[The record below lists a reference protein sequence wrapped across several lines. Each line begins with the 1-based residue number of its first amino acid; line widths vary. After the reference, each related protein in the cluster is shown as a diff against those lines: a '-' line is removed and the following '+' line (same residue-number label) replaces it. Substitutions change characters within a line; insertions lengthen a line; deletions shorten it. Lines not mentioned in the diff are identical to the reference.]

1 MSGNQ
6 NYINHVALVLDA
18 SSSMSHLSGKVVE
31 VADQQIAYLARRSKE
46 LDQETRVTVYVFA
59 DKVECVIYDKDVL
72 RMPSLKQLYRVGGMT
87 ALLAATLKSQRE
99 LTQTA
104 QLYGDHSFLTFVLT
118 DGQENASHRCPDA
131 PTKNPRELVQ
141 AVAKLMQ
148 TQEDNWTLAVL
159 VPDQMGKR
167 EAMQC
172 GFPKDNIAIWDAT
185 STQGLE
191 EAGQVIQQA
200 TENFMMGRAQG
211 IRGSRAVFSTGA
223 EAVNKDTI
231 KAAGLTPV
239 NPSEYQLIPVAREA
253 AIREWVRVQ
262 HRQDSDSGDHVR
274 RSVRSGA
281 ARVSPSS
288 AATGMDSQSFQPGD
302 AITDPL
308 GQQNVGGRAPRRRA
322 TRSPPPPGRRRHAR
336 VGLAARRPSPPRPPR
351 GSVPS
356 SGRRG
361 RR

>member
-1 MSGNQ
+1 MSGSQ

-31 VADQQIAYLARRSKE
+31 VADQQIAYLARRSRE

-72 RMPSLKQLYRVGGMT
+72 RMPSLKKLYRVGGMT
-87 ALLAATLKSQRE
+87 ALLAAALKSQRE
-99 LTQTA
+99 LAQTA

-118 DGQENASHRCPDA
+118 DGQENASHRCPGA
-131 PTKNPRELVQ
+131 PSRDPRELVQ
-141 AVAKLMQ
+141 AVAEMIA

-172 GFPKDNIAIWDAT
+172 GFPKENIAIWDAT

-200 TENFMMGRAQG
+200 TEKFMVGRAQG

-223 EAVNKDTI
+223 DAVNKDTI
-231 KAAGLTPV
+231 KAAGLAPV
-239 NPSEYQLIPVAREA
+239 DPSKYQVIPVARDV
-253 AIREWVRVQ
+253 AIREWVLESGHTYRTGCAFYQLSKPEKIQAKKQIAVLEKKTDRVYT
-262 HRQDSDSGDHVR
+262 GPE
-274 RSVRSGA
+274 
-281 ARVSPSS
+281 AR
-288 AATGMDSQSFQPGD
+288 AL
-302 AITDPL
+302 I
-308 GQQNVGGRAPRRRA
+308 
-322 TRSPPPPGRRRHAR
+322 
-336 VGLAARRPSPPRPPR
+336 GLANVETRVKPDHNDDFTIFVQST
-351 GSVPS
+351 SVNRKLVS
-356 SGRRG
+356 HTRLLLML
-361 RR
+361 

>member
-1 MSGNQ
+1 MPGVQ

-18 SSSMSHLSGKVVE
+18 SSSMSHLSRKVVE
-31 VADQQIAYLARRSKE
+31 VADQQITYLARRSQE

-72 RMPSLKQLYRVGGMT
+72 RMPSLKEMYRTGGMT
-87 ALLAATLKSQRE
+87 ALLAATLKSQGE
-99 LTQTA
+99 LGQTA

-131 PTKNPRELVQ
+131 PSTNPRELVQ
-141 AVAKLMQ
+141 AVAQLVA
-148 TQEDNWTLAVL
+148 TQQDNWTLAVL

-200 TENFMMGRAQG
+200 TEKFMVGRAQG

-223 EAVNKDTI
+223 DAVNKDTI
-231 KAAGLTPV
+231 EAAGLTPV
-239 NPSEYQLIPVAREA
+239 DPAKYQLIPVARDA
-253 AIREWVRVQ
+253 GIREWVVECGHTYRTGGAYYQLSKAEKIQAGKQIAVLEKKTDRVFTGPQ
-262 HRQDSDSGDHVR
+262 ARALLGLPDTEVRVKADHNDDFTIFVQST
-274 RSVRSGA
+274 SVNRKLVA
-281 ARVSPSS
+281 H
-288 AATGMDSQSFQPGD
+288 
-302 AITDPL
+302 
-308 GQQNVGGRAPRRRA
+308 
-322 TRSPPPPGRRRHAR
+322 TR
-336 VGLAARRPSPPRPPR
+336 LLLMI
-351 GSVPS
+351 
-356 SGRRG
+356 
-361 RR
+361 

>member
-18 SSSMSHLSGKVVE
+18 SSSMSHLSSKVVE
-31 VADQQIAYLARRSKE
+31 VADQQIAYLARRSQE

-59 DKVECVIYDKDVL
+59 NTVECVIYDKDVL

-99 LTQTA
+99 LAQTA

-131 PTKNPRELVQ
+131 PSRDPRTLVD
-141 AVAKLMQ
+141 ALATMIE
-148 TQEDNWTLAVL
+148 TQQDNWTLAVL

-185 STQGLE
+185 STRGLE
-191 EAGQVIQQA
+191 EAGQVIQEA
-200 TENFMMGRAQG
+200 TEKFMVGRTKG

-223 EAVNKDTI
+223 DAVNKETI

-239 NPSEYQLIPVAREA
+239 DQARYELIAVDRVAG
-253 AIREWVRVQ
+253 IREWVVECGHVYRTGGAYYQLSKSEKVQARKQIAVVEKKTDRVYTGPEA
-262 HRQDSDSGDHVR
+262 RALLGLPDAEVR
-274 RSVRSGA
+274 LKPDQNDEFTIFVQSTSVNRKLVA
-281 ARVSPSS
+281 
-288 AATGMDSQSFQPGD
+288 
-302 AITDPL
+302 
-308 GQQNVGGRAPRRRA
+308 N
-322 TRSPPPPGRRRHAR
+322 TRLLLM
-336 VGLAARRPSPPRPPR
+336 V
-351 GSVPS
+351 
-356 SGRRG
+356 
-361 RR
+361 

>member
-1 MSGNQ
+1 MSGSQ

-18 SSSMSHLSGKVVE
+18 SSSMSHLSRKVVE
-31 VADQQIAYLARRSKE
+31 VADQQIAYLARRSQE

-59 DKVECVIYDKDVL
+59 DRVECVIYDKDVL
-72 RMPSLKQLYRVGGMT
+72 RMPSLKQMYRVGGMT

-99 LTQTA
+99 LAQTA

-118 DGQENASHRCPDA
+118 DGQENASHRCADA
-131 PTKNPRELVQ
+131 RSRDPRELVES
-141 AVAKLMQ
+141 VAKMIE

-185 STQGLE
+185 STRGLE

-200 TENFMMGRAQG
+200 TEKFMVGRAQG

-239 NPSEYQLIPVAREA
+239 NPSEYQLIPVARAA
-253 AIREWVRVQ
+253 AIRDWVIECGHTYRTGGAFYQLSKSEKIQAQKQIAVLEKKTDRVYTGPEA
-262 HRQDSDSGDHVR
+262 RALLGLPDTETRVKPDHNDDFTIFVQST
-274 RSVRSGA
+274 SVNRKL
-281 ARVSPSS
+281 VP
-288 AATGMDSQSFQPGD
+288 
-302 AITDPL
+302 
-308 GQQNVGGRAPRRRA
+308 N
-322 TRSPPPPGRRRHAR
+322 TR
-336 VGLAARRPSPPRPPR
+336 LLLML
-351 GSVPS
+351 
-356 SGRRG
+356 
-361 RR
+361 

>member
-1 MSGNQ
+1 MSGSQ

-18 SSSMSHLSGKVVE
+18 SSSMSHLSRKVVE

-99 LTQTA
+99 LAQTA

-118 DGQENASHRCPDA
+118 DGQENASHRCVDA
-131 PTKNPRELVQ
+131 PTRDPRELVQ
-141 AVAKLMQ
+141 GVVRMVE

-200 TENFMMGRAQG
+200 TEKFMVGRSQG
-211 IRGSRAVFSTGA
+211 IRGSRAVFSMGA
-223 EAVNKDTI
+223 ESVNKETI

-239 NPSEYQLIPVAREA
+239 NPSEYHLIPVSREA
-253 AIREWVRVQ
+253 GIRDWVIECGHSFRTGCAFYQLSKSEKIQAQKRIAVLEKKTDRVYTGPEARALLGLPDTEVRVKP
-262 HRQDSDSGDHVR
+262 DHNDDFTIFVQST
-274 RSVRSGA
+274 SVNRKL
-281 ARVSPSS
+281 VP
-288 AATGMDSQSFQPGD
+288 
-302 AITDPL
+302 
-308 GQQNVGGRAPRRRA
+308 N
-322 TRSPPPPGRRRHAR
+322 TR
-336 VGLAARRPSPPRPPR
+336 LLLMN
-351 GSVPS
+351 
-356 SGRRG
+356 
-361 RR
+361 

>member
-18 SSSMSHLSGKVVE
+18 SSSMSHLSGKVIE
-31 VADQQIAYLARRSKE
+31 VADQQISYLARRSEE

-59 DKVECVIYDKDVL
+59 DKVQCVIYDKDVL
-72 RMPSLKQLYRVGGMT
+72 RMPSLKQMYRVGGMT
-87 ALLAATLKSQRE
+87 SLLAATLKSQRE
-99 LTQTA
+99 LAQTA

-131 PTKNPRELVQ
+131 PTRDPRELVQ
-141 AVAKLMQ
+141 AVARMVE

-172 GFPKDNIAIWDAT
+172 GFPKNNIAIWDAT

-200 TENFMMGRAQG
+200 TEKFMVGRTKG

-223 EAVNKDTI
+223 ETVNKDTI
-231 KAAGLTPV
+231 KAAGLIPA

-253 AIREWVRVQ
+253 AIRDWVVESGHNYRTGCAFYQLSKSEKIQARKQIAVLEKKTDRVYTGPEA
-262 HRQDSDSGDHVR
+262 RAVLGLPDAEVRIKPDHNDDFTIFVQST
-274 RSVRSGA
+274 SVNRKL
-281 ARVSPSS
+281 VP
-288 AATGMDSQSFQPGD
+288 
-302 AITDPL
+302 
-308 GQQNVGGRAPRRRA
+308 N
-322 TRSPPPPGRRRHAR
+322 TRLLFM
-336 VGLAARRPSPPRPPR
+336 V
-351 GSVPS
+351 
-356 SGRRG
+356 
-361 RR
+361 

>member
-18 SSSMSHLSGKVVE
+18 SSSMSHLSRKVVE
-31 VADQQIAYLARRSKE
+31 VADQQIAYLARRSRE

-87 ALLAATLKSQRE
+87 ALLAAALKSQRE
-99 LTQTA
+99 LAQTA

-131 PTKNPRELVQ
+131 PAGDPRALAE
-141 AVAKLMQ
+141 AVAGMIE

-159 VPDQMGKR
+159 VPDQMGKH
-167 EAMQC
+167 EAMRF

-200 TENFMMGRAQG
+200 TEKFMVGRTRG
-211 IRGSRAVFSTGA
+211 IRGSRTVFSTGA
-223 EAVNKDTI
+223 EAVNEDTI

-239 NPSEYQLIPVAREA
+239 DPSEYELIPVARDA
-253 AIREWVRVQ
+253 AIRDWVVESGHTYRTGGAFYQLSKSEKIQARKQIAVLEKKTDQVYTGPEARALLGLPDMEIRIKPDHNDDFTIFVQ
-262 HRQDSDSGDHVR
+262 ST
-274 RSVRSGA
+274 SVNRKL
-281 ARVSPSS
+281 V
-288 AATGMDSQSFQPGD
+288 T
-302 AITDPL
+302 
-308 GQQNVGGRAPRRRA
+308 N
-322 TRSPPPPGRRRHAR
+322 TRLLLMH
-336 VGLAARRPSPPRPPR
+336 
-351 GSVPS
+351 
-356 SGRRG
+356 
-361 RR
+361 

>member
-1 MSGNQ
+1 MSGSQ

-31 VADQQIAYLARRSKE
+31 VADQQIAYLARRSRE

-72 RMPSLKQLYRVGGMT
+72 RMPSLKKLYRVGGMT
-87 ALLAATLKSQRE
+87 ALLAAALKSQRE
-99 LTQTA
+99 LAQTA

-118 DGQENASHRCPDA
+118 DGQENASHRCPGA
-131 PTKNPRELVQ
+131 PARDPRELVQ
-141 AVAKLMQ
+141 AVAEMIA

-172 GFPKDNIAIWDAT
+172 GFPKENIAIWDAT

-200 TENFMMGRAQG
+200 TEKFMVGRAQG

-223 EAVNKDTI
+223 DAVNKDTI
-231 KAAGLTPV
+231 KAAGLAPV
-239 NPSEYQLIPVAREA
+239 DPSKYQVIPVARDV
-253 AIREWVRVQ
+253 AIREWVLESGHTYRTGCAFYQLSKPEKIQAKKQIAVLEKKTDRVYT
-262 HRQDSDSGDHVR
+262 GPE
-274 RSVRSGA
+274 
-281 ARVSPSS
+281 AR
-288 AATGMDSQSFQPGD
+288 AL
-302 AITDPL
+302 I
-308 GQQNVGGRAPRRRA
+308 
-322 TRSPPPPGRRRHAR
+322 
-336 VGLAARRPSPPRPPR
+336 GLANVETRVKPDHNDDFTIFVQST
-351 GSVPS
+351 SVNRKLVS
-356 SGRRG
+356 HTRLLLML
-361 RR
+361 

>member
-1 MSGNQ
+1 MSGSQ

-31 VADQQIAYLARRSKE
+31 VADQQIEYLARRSRE

-87 ALLAATLKSQRE
+87 ALLAAALKSQHE
-99 LTQTA
+99 LAQTA

-131 PTKNPRELVQ
+131 PSKKPRQLVE
-141 AVAKLMQ
+141 AVAGMFE
-148 TQEDNWTLAVL
+148 TQQDNWTVAVL

-172 GFPKDNIAIWDAT
+172 GFPKDNIAVWDAT

-191 EAGQVIQQA
+191 EAGQVIQEA
-200 TENFMMGRAQG
+200 TEKFMVGRTKG
-211 IRGSRAVFSTGA
+211 IRGSRAVFSVGA

-231 KAAGLTPV
+231 KAAGLTPAD
-239 NPSEYQLIPVAREA
+239 PSAYQLVPVTRDV
-253 AIREWVRVQ
+253 AIREWVIESGNTYRTGCAFYQLSKSEKIQARKQIAVLEKKTDRVYTGPEA
-262 HRQDSDSGDHVR
+262 RALLGLPDVEVRVKPDHNDDFTIFVQST
-274 RSVRSGA
+274 SVNRKL
-281 ARVSPSS
+281 VP
-288 AATGMDSQSFQPGD
+288 Q
-302 AITDPL
+302 
-308 GQQNVGGRAPRRRA
+308 
-322 TRSPPPPGRRRHAR
+322 TR
-336 VGLAARRPSPPRPPR
+336 LLMMI
-351 GSVPS
+351 
-356 SGRRG
+356 
-361 RR
+361 

>member
-31 VADQQIAYLARRSKE
+31 VADQQIAYLARRSQE

-59 DKVECVIYDKDVL
+59 DKAECVIYDKDVL
-72 RMPSLKQLYRVGGMT
+72 RMPSLKELYRPGGMT

-99 LTQTA
+99 LAQTA

-131 PTKNPRELVQ
+131 PSKDPRELVRAVGTMMETQ
-141 AVAKLMQ
+141 A
-148 TQEDNWTLAVL
+148 DNWTLAVL

-191 EAGQVIQQA
+191 EAGQVILKA
-200 TENFMMGRAQG
+200 TENFMVGRSKG
-211 IRGSRAVFSTGA
+211 IRGSRAVFSTGG
-223 EAVNKDTI
+223 ETVNKDTI
-231 KAAGLTPV
+231 AAAGLAPV
-239 NPSEYQLIPVAREA
+239 DPSHYHLIPVAREA
-253 AIREWVRVQ
+253 AIREWVVESGHTYRTGCAFYQLSKSEKIQAQKQIAVLEKKTDQVYTGPQARALLGLPNSEVRVKP
-262 HRQDSDSGDHVR
+262 DHNDDFTIFVQST
-274 RSVRSGA
+274 SVNRKL
-281 ARVSPSS
+281 V
-288 AATGMDSQSFQPGD
+288 
-302 AITDPL
+302 
-308 GQQNVGGRAPRRRA
+308 PR
-322 TRSPPPPGRRRHAR
+322 TRLLVMA
-336 VGLAARRPSPPRPPR
+336 
-351 GSVPS
+351 
-356 SGRRG
+356 
-361 RR
+361 

>member
-1 MSGNQ
+1 MSGTQ

-72 RMPSLKQLYRVGGMT
+72 RMPSLKQLYQVGGMT

-99 LTQTA
+99 LAQTA
-104 QLYGDHSFLTFVLT
+104 QLYGDHSFLTFLLT

-141 AVAKLMQ
+141 AVAKMMQ

-253 AIREWVRVQ
+253 AIREWVIECGHTYRTGGAFYQLSKSEKIQARKQIAVLEKKTDRVYTGPEA
-262 HRQDSDSGDHVR
+262 RSLLGLPDTEVRVKPDHNDDFTIFVQST
-274 RSVRSGA
+274 SVNRKLI
-281 ARVSPSS
+281 PH
-288 AATGMDSQSFQPGD
+288 
-302 AITDPL
+302 
-308 GQQNVGGRAPRRRA
+308 
-322 TRSPPPPGRRRHAR
+322 TR
-336 VGLAARRPSPPRPPR
+336 LLLMI
-351 GSVPS
+351 
-356 SGRRG
+356 
-361 RR
+361 

>member
-1 MSGNQ
+1 MSGSQ

-18 SSSMSHLSGKVVE
+18 SSSMSHLSRKVVE
-31 VADQQIAYLARRSKE
+31 VADQQISYLARRSEE

-87 ALLAATLKSQRE
+87 ALLAATLKSQKE
-99 LTQTA
+99 LAQTA

-131 PTKNPRELVQ
+131 VAGDPRELVQ
-141 AVAKLMQ
+141 AVGKMTE
-148 TQEDNWTLAVL
+148 TQADNWTLAVL

-200 TENFMMGRAQG
+200 TEKFMVGRTQG

-231 KAAGLTPV
+231 EAAGLTPV
-239 NPSEYQLIPVAREA
+239 NSTGYQLIPVARVATIRDWVVESGHTFRTGCAFYQLSKSEKIQARKQIAVLEKKTDRVYAGPEA
-253 AIREWVRVQ
+253 RALLGLPDEETRVKP
-262 HRQDSDSGDHVR
+262 DHNDDFTIFVQST
-274 RSVRSGA
+274 SVNRKL
-281 ARVSPSS
+281 VPH
-288 AATGMDSQSFQPGD
+288 
-302 AITDPL
+302 
-308 GQQNVGGRAPRRRA
+308 
-322 TRSPPPPGRRRHAR
+322 TR
-336 VGLAARRPSPPRPPR
+336 LLLMI
-351 GSVPS
+351 
-356 SGRRG
+356 
-361 RR
+361 

>member
-18 SSSMSHLSGKVVE
+18 SSSMSHLSSKVVE
-31 VADQQIAYLARRSKE
+31 VADQQIAYLARRSGE

-72 RMPSLKQLYRVGGMT
+72 RMPSLKQLYRAGGMT
-87 ALLAATLKSQRE
+87 ALLAAALKSQRE
-99 LTQTA
+99 LAQTA

-131 PTKNPRELVQ
+131 PARDPRALVR
-141 AVAKLMQ
+141 AVAEMIE
-148 TQEDNWTLAVL
+148 TQDDNWTLAVL

-191 EAGQVIQQA
+191 EAGQVIRQA
-200 TENFMMGRAQG
+200 TEQFMVGRTQG
-211 IRGSRAVFSTGA
+211 IRGSKAVFSTGA
-223 EAVNKDTI
+223 KAVNKDTI

-239 NPSEYQLIPVAREA
+239 DPSQYQLIPVARDV
-253 AIREWVRVQ
+253 AIRDWVVECGHTYRTGGAFYQLTKSEKIQAQKQIAVLEKKTDRVYTGPEA
-262 HRQDSDSGDHVR
+262 RALLGLPDVEIRVKPDHNADFTIFVQST
-274 RSVRSGA
+274 SVNRKL
-281 ARVSPSS
+281 V
-288 AATGMDSQSFQPGD
+288 T
-302 AITDPL
+302 
-308 GQQNVGGRAPRRRA
+308 N
-322 TRSPPPPGRRRHAR
+322 TR
-336 VGLAARRPSPPRPPR
+336 LLLML
-351 GSVPS
+351 
-356 SGRRG
+356 
-361 RR
+361 

>member
-1 MSGNQ
+1 MSESQ

-18 SSSMSHLSGKVVE
+18 SSSMSHLSRKVVE

-99 LTQTA
+99 LAQTA

-118 DGQENASHRCPDA
+118 DGQENASHRCVDA
-131 PTKNPRELVQ
+131 PTGDPRELVQ
-141 AVAKLMQ
+141 GVVRMVE

-200 TENFMMGRAQG
+200 TEKFMVGRSQG
-211 IRGSRAVFSTGA
+211 IRGSRAVFSMGA
-223 EAVNKDTI
+223 ESVNKETI

-239 NPSEYQLIPVAREA
+239 NPSEYHLIPVTREA
-253 AIREWVRVQ
+253 EIRDWVIECGHSFRTGCAFYQLSKSEKIQAQKRIAVLEKKTDRVYTGPEA
-262 HRQDSDSGDHVR
+262 RALLGLPDTEFRVKPDHNDDFTIFVQST
-274 RSVRSGA
+274 SVNRKL
-281 ARVSPSS
+281 VP
-288 AATGMDSQSFQPGD
+288 
-302 AITDPL
+302 
-308 GQQNVGGRAPRRRA
+308 N
-322 TRSPPPPGRRRHAR
+322 TR
-336 VGLAARRPSPPRPPR
+336 LLLMN
-351 GSVPS
+351 
-356 SGRRG
+356 
-361 RR
+361 

>member
-1 MSGNQ
+1 MSGTQ

-18 SSSMSHLSGKVVE
+18 SSSMSHLSRKVVE

-87 ALLAATLKSQRE
+87 ALLAATLKSQNE
-99 LTQTA
+99 LAQTA

-131 PTKNPRELVQ
+131 PARDTRELVQ
-141 AVAKLMQ
+141 AVAKMTR

-211 IRGSRAVFSTGA
+211 IRGSKAVFSTGA
-223 EAVNKDTI
+223 DSVNKDTI

-239 NPSEYQLIPVAREA
+239 KPSAYQLIPVARDA
-253 AIREWVRVQ
+253 AIRDWVTECGHTYRTGCAFYQLSKSEKIQARKQIAVLEKKTDRVYTGPEA
-262 HRQDSDSGDHVR
+262 RALLGLPDMEVRIKPDHNDDFTIFVQST
-274 RSVRSGA
+274 SVNRKLVA
-281 ARVSPSS
+281 H
-288 AATGMDSQSFQPGD
+288 
-302 AITDPL
+302 
-308 GQQNVGGRAPRRRA
+308 
-322 TRSPPPPGRRRHAR
+322 TR
-336 VGLAARRPSPPRPPR
+336 LLLMI
-351 GSVPS
+351 
-356 SGRRG
+356 
-361 RR
+361 

>member
-18 SSSMSHLSGKVVE
+18 SSSMSHLSRKVVE
-31 VADQQIAYLARRSKE
+31 VADQQIAYLARRSRE

-59 DKVECVIYDKDVL
+59 DKVECVVYDKDVL
-72 RMPSLKQLYRVGGMT
+72 RMPSLKQLYRAGGMT
-87 ALLAATLKSQRE
+87 ALLAAALKSQRE
-99 LTQTA
+99 LAQTA

-131 PTKNPRELVQ
+131 PSRDPRELVT
-141 AVAKLMQ
+141 AVAGMIE

-172 GFPKDNIAIWDAT
+172 GFPKENIAIWDAT

-191 EAGQVIQQA
+191 EAGQVIRQA
-200 TENFMMGRAQG
+200 TEKFMVGRAQG

-223 EAVNKDTI
+223 AAVNKDTI

-239 NPSEYQLIPVAREA
+239 KPSAYQLIPVTRDAGIRDWVVECGHTYRTGGAFYQLGKSEKIQARKQIAVLEKKTDRVYAGPEA
-253 AIREWVRVQ
+253 RALLGLPDSEVRVKP
-262 HRQDSDSGDHVR
+262 DHNDDFTIFVQST
-274 RSVRSGA
+274 SVNRKLVA
-281 ARVSPSS
+281 
-288 AATGMDSQSFQPGD
+288 
-302 AITDPL
+302 
-308 GQQNVGGRAPRRRA
+308 N
-322 TRSPPPPGRRRHAR
+322 TR
-336 VGLAARRPSPPRPPR
+336 LLLMN
-351 GSVPS
+351 
-356 SGRRG
+356 
-361 RR
+361 

>member
-1 MSGNQ
+1 MSKSQ

-18 SSSMSHLSGKVVE
+18 SSSMSHLSRKVVE

-87 ALLAATLKSQRE
+87 ALLAATLKSQKE
-99 LTQTA
+99 LAQTA

-131 PTKNPRELVQ
+131 PAKDPLQLVQ
-141 AVAKLMQ
+141 AVATMTQ

-191 EAGQVIQQA
+191 EAGHVIQQA
-200 TENFMMGRAQG
+200 TEKFMVGRTKG
-211 IRGSRAVFSTGA
+211 IRGSRTVFSTGA
-223 EAVNKDTI
+223 ETVNKDTI
-231 KAAGLTPV
+231 QAAGLTPAD
-239 NPSEYQLIPVAREA
+239 PSAYQLIPVDREA
-253 AIREWVRVQ
+253 TIRNWVTESGHTFRTGCAFYQLSKSEKIQARKQIAVLEKKTDRIYTGPQARTLLGLPDMEVRIKPDHNDGFTIFVQ
-262 HRQDSDSGDHVR
+262 ST
-274 RSVRSGA
+274 SVNRKLI
-281 ARVSPSS
+281 P
-288 AATGMDSQSFQPGD
+288 
-302 AITDPL
+302 
-308 GQQNVGGRAPRRRA
+308 N
-322 TRSPPPPGRRRHAR
+322 TR
-336 VGLAARRPSPPRPPR
+336 LLIMT
-351 GSVPS
+351 
-356 SGRRG
+356 
-361 RR
+361 